1 MTRYAAMIL
10 AIATLC
16 APSAEA
22 APRDPGTF
30 LLNVQGGVITC
41 RLARAASE
49 RAFCAGESIAARDPA
64 RFDCRK
70 AEVTSEFDFCG
81 KPYPRRA
88 R

>member
-1 MTRYAAMIL
+1 MTRYAATIL
-10 AIATLC
+10 AIAALSATQ
-16 APSAEA
+16 AEA

-30 LLNVQGGVITC
+30 LLNVHGGVITC

-49 RAFCAGESIAARDPA
+49 RAFCAGETIPARDPA